1 MNFANNRYPTLTV
14 EIIQKS
20 HRHVGGGVLALVANE
35 SSGLVSFEKP
45 PTFQIVEH
53 GLAHLFGD
61 VKLSREILDAP
72 RSQRI
77 APQQEQRLQLGHRLD
92 LLSDKVANVI
102 WQRVVQGF
110 FVGTFSSLRPMAEH
124 HARAHR

>member
-1 MNFANNRYPTLTV
+1 MNLADDRYPTLTV

-20 HRHVGGGVLALVANE
+20 HGHVGGRVLAFVVNDPG
-35 SSGLVSFEKP
+35 GLVSVEKP
-45 PTFQIVEH
+45 SAFQIVEH

-61 VKLSREILDAP
+61 VKLSREIADAP
-72 RSQRI
+72 QSLRI
-77 APQQEQRLQLGHRLD
+77 APQQEQRLQLGHRLN

-110 FVGTFSSLRPMAEH
+110 FVRAFSSWRPMAEH